1 MAVDEW
7 GFDSDRQAR
16 ARDLRRR
23 RLRLSAGRTLVS
35 GVAVIALILGGS
47 FRLRDSVLSF
57 HWPSWASSVLFLA
70 LLYALFLAIELPF
83 AFLGGYRLE
92 KAAGMSSQTLGSW
105 SKDFGKAAALGLA
118 ASIAVGGALLWLL
131 AASPWWWVAAWL
143 LGVAVSALLGFLAP
157 VVLVPLFYR
166 FRPLSDPGL
175 RTRFEALAAKAHVP
189 IVGVFELRAS
199 AKTRRSNAAVTGF
212 GRTRRVLVTD
222 TLLQAFSPEEIE
234 TVLAHELAHQR
245 NRDPIRGFVGG
256 SLVSLAILA
265 AAAWTYAAVYPSFGV
280 RSPGDIAGLPLL
292 VTLFSL
298 FAIPFRPAE
307 LFASRSREGRA
318 DRFSLQLTDDPA
330 SFAAAMVKL
339 HDLNLGVADPRRW
352 ERWLFYSHPTGRDR
366 VEMARAFQPAA
377 AR

>member
-92 KAAGMSSQTLGSW
+92 KAAGVSSQTLGSW

-175 RTRFEALAAKAHVP
+175 RTRFK
-189 IVGVFELRAS
+189 
-199 AKTRRSNAAVTGF
+199 
-212 GRTRRVLVTD
+212 
-222 TLLQAFSPEEIE
+222 
-234 TVLAHELAHQR
+234 
-245 NRDPIRGFVGG
+245 
-256 SLVSLAILA
+256 
-265 AAAWTYAAVYPSFGV
+265 
-280 RSPGDIAGLPLL
+280 
-292 VTLFSL
+292 
-298 FAIPFRPAE
+298 
-307 LFASRSREGRA
+307 RSRR
-318 DRFSLQLTDDPA
+318 RPMCRSLECSNSERP
-330 SFAAAMVKL
+330 
-339 HDLNLGVADPRRW
+339 PRR
-352 ERWLFYSHPTGRDR
+352 TDR
-366 VEMARAFQPAA
+366 MR
-377 AR
+377 R

>member
-1 MAVDEW
+1 MVVDGW
-7 GFDSDRQAR
+7 GFDADRQAR
-16 ARDLRRR
+16 ARDLRRG
-23 RLRLSAGRTLVS
+23 RLRLSVARTVAS
-35 GVAVIALILGGS
+35 GLAVLALILGGS
-47 FRLRDSVLSF
+47 FLLRDSVLSF
-57 HWPSWASSVLFLA
+57 HWPSWASSVLFLV
-70 LLYALFLAIELPF
+70 LLYALFVAIELPF

-92 KAAGMSSQTLGSW
+92 KAAGMSSQTLASW
-105 SKDFGKAAALGLA
+105 WKDFGKSAGLGLA
-118 ASIAVGGALLWLL
+118 ASIVVGDVLLWLL
-131 AASPWWWVAAWL
+131 DSSPWWWVAAWL
-143 LGVAVSALLGFLAP
+143 LGIAVSALLGFLAP

-166 FRPLSDPGL
+166 FRPLSDPVL
-175 RTRFEALAAKAHVP
+175 RTRFEALATKAHVP

-199 AKTRRSNAAVTGF
+199 AKTRRSNAAVMGF
-212 GRTRRVLVTD
+212 GRTRRVVVTD
-222 TLLQAFSPEEIE
+222 TLLQAFTPEEIE

-265 AAAWTYAAVYPSFGV
+265 AAAWTYAAVYPFFGV

-292 VTLFSL
+292 VTLFTL
-298 FAIPFRPAE
+298 FAIPFRPVE

-318 DRFSLQLTDDPA
+318 DRFSLQITGDPA

-352 ERWLFYSHPTGRDR
+352 ERWLFYSHPSGRDR
-366 VEMARAFQPAA
+366 VEMARAFQAAA